1 MHAENQWPYRYI
13 PQGKHE
19 IIRDRRRAWAES
31 ADNIEDRTRR
41 KSKTFLLERE
51 RERDG
56 QPQYTSQGGGGGD
69 REKTMNMVM
78 KLIYGS
84 CASCRFFFNH
94 LSHLC

>member
-13 PQGKHE
+13 PQGKLE
-19 IIRDRRRAWAES
+19 VIRDRRRAWAES

-51 RERDG
+51 REG
-56 QPQYTSQGGGGGD
+56 WAATVHITGGGGD